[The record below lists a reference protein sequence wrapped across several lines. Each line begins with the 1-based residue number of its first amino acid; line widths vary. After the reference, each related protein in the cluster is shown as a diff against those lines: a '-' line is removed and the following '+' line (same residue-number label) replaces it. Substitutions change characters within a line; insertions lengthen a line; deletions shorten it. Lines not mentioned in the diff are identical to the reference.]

1 MNTDPYRDI
10 REGTSQ
16 DQRASTALDAAYAP
30 VNEHTPAH
38 GMVFAQS
45 YATMLKYVNAA
56 NVVEGDWRPF
66 FCNDVSSQLALVAVE
81 DIDAYKAA
89 IKSWFDYL
97 NNRDHQHQ
105 HDQLKNTLGFLFSGL
120 GTMAVALDTV
130 KENLPVTISLKS
142 TLQNLI
148 TTQLAP
154 AFKRLITY
162 YNAGKALHL
171 VHDVAPSPNVL
182 ILRNPVVSLDSVL
195 ASGLSTDW
203 SEGLAW
209 GVYLGGIAE
218 DDSVYGTPPNT
229 PAGKVFIQINHCS
242 THNLF
247 SSVFDQFLKV
257 FARVIT
263 EAGRALDDTL
273 TKWDTHEP
281 HYALFLTFLRLFEYV
296 RAEANT
302 LTRRHLDFY
311 YREILCLKEK
321 PAQPGQVHLLIEL
334 AKHAALRECKAGEQ
348 FKAGKDDLGRDLFFA
363 NDHDVVVNQAKVVAL
378 KTLYRHGDE
387 NVGTIYALPVANIG
401 DQSWHPFF
409 KKVYNE
415 GVLQEI
421 QMPEAE
427 VGFAV
432 ASHYLLLAEGHRTI
446 TVQFTLAGD
455 LSEFTVE
462 HPDDV
467 NCSLTTAKGWL
478 TGDNVTCSFKTS
490 DSNSKVLE
498 LIIELSGDAP
508 AVVPYASNIHGYN
521 FDTNLPVIVVTLKHR
536 DDGPSIYPL
545 LQDTIIKSID
555 VTVDVK
561 GLKTLALSN
570 DFGPIDASKPFQPFG
585 ALPVKGNSLIIGSKE
600 VFQKMPGS
608 NESRLLRER
617 DRVKTV
623 SADIIW
629 QIKPLPY
636 NTAPKINVE
645 FLSQGSWE
653 MSGVSVALDSQVSKN
668 QLSDSTADVQI
679 DLSESIKRSILDSPD
694 FTANEHFS
702 ISARQGFIRT
712 ADVQIDLSESIKC
725 SILDSPDFTANEH
738 FSISARRGF
747 IRLVLTDDFGNA
759 AYQTDLID
767 YLVSKDEAKRPK
779 SIPIAPTIAS
789 LMLNYTASTTLPLT
803 SVSSADYQNRAGRFF
818 HLAPFG
824 QAEQHR
830 FSSSSKTVTLLPQ
843 FSFLHDG
850 TILKSEAE
858 LYIGIS
864 GVKPPQNLSILFQV
878 EDGTANPL
886 TSKPKPHTQHI
897 HWSYLRNNEWRGFAD
912 NKVQDGT
919 DGWLNSS
926 LITLAVPEE
935 ATSNNTLLPYGLFW
949 IRASVFEK
957 SDAVCKLQ
965 LVAAQALKAS
975 FVNNGNS
982 ASFSAIPLPEGTISK
997 LARPDA
1003 GVKAVSQPFTSFG
1016 GCGAEQPAAFNMR
1029 ISERLRHKNRAITRW
1044 DYERLILEAFPQL
1057 YKVKCLNHTHYET
1070 NENGAGLYRELA
1082 PGHVTIVTIPNVQFR
1097 NLRDPLR
1104 PYTSLGLLD
1113 EIYAFVKKRFACFAV
1128 LHVKNPQFEEVRMS
1142 FKLRLYD
1149 GFDETYYVTL
1159 LQQTITRFLSPWAF
1173 AEGGTLSFGGKIYKS
1188 VLINFIED
1196 QPYVDYVTDVQ
1207 LFRDINGESSSIDHL
1222 SEVEGSRAVS
1232 VLVSAPAIKHNI
1244 TLITSTL
1251 ENISGK
1257 TCQCEA

>member
-1 MNTDPYRDI
+1 MFTERECRMNTDPYRDI

-16 DQRASTALDAAYAP
+16 DQRASAALDASYAP

-45 YATMLKYVNAA
+45 YAAMLRYVNAA
-56 NVVEGDWRPF
+56 NVVEGDWQPF
-66 FCNDVSSQLALVAVE
+66 FCNDVSAQLALVAVE
-81 DIDAYKAA
+81 DIDAYKSV

-97 NNRDHQHQ
+97 NKREHQHD
-105 HDQLKNTLGFLFSGL
+105 HDQLKDTLGFLFSTL
-120 GTMAVALDTV
+120 GTMAVALDTF
-130 KENLPVTISLKS
+130 KEHLPVAIGLKS

-148 TTQLAP
+148 KTRLAP

-171 VHDVAPSPNVL
+171 VHDVAPSPSVL
-182 ILRNPVVSLDSVL
+182 ILRTPVVSFDAVL

-209 GVYLGGIAE
+209 GGYLEGMAE
-218 DDSVYGTPPNT
+218 DDSVYGAPPDT

-247 SSVFDQFLKV
+247 TSVFDQFLKV
-257 FARVIT
+257 FARIIT
-263 EAGRALDDTL
+263 EASRALDDTL

-281 HYALFLTFLRLFEYV
+281 HYALFLAFLRLFEYV
-296 RAEANT
+296 RAESNT

-311 YREILCLKEK
+311 YREILRLKEK

-334 AKHAALRECKAGEQ
+334 AKHAALRECKAGEL
-348 FKAGKDDLGRDLFFA
+348 FKAGKDNIGRDLFFA

-378 KTLYRHGDE
+378 KTLYRHSDE
-387 NVGTIYALPVANIG
+387 NIGAIITNSVYNDKFRASSRHLFLHNNFNHGRIYALPVANAG

-409 KKVYNE
+409 NKVYNE

-427 VGFAV
+427 IGFAV

-446 TVQFTLAGD
+446 TVQFTLAD
-455 LSEFTVE
+455 ALSEFTE
-462 HPDDV
+462 DHRDDV
-467 NCSLTTAKGWL
+467 TCSLTTAKGWL

-490 DSNSKVLE
+490 ARNLNVLE

-508 AVVPYASNIHGYN
+508 AIAPYAGNIHGYS
-521 FDTNLPVIVVTLKHR
+521 FGTNLPVIVVTLKHR
-536 DDGPSIYPL
+536 DDAYSIYPL
-545 LQDTIIKSID
+545 LQDTIIQSID

-585 ALPVKGNSLIIGSKE
+585 ALPLKGNALIIGSKE
-600 VFQKMPGS
+600 VFQKMP
-608 NESRLLRER
+608 E
-617 DRVKTV
+617 DKAV

-636 NTAPKINVE
+636 NTAPEINVE
-645 FLSQGSWE
+645 FLSQGSWKRLAA
-653 MSGVSVALDSQVSKN
+653 SVAHNKLSLKKGTPVS
-668 QLSDSTADVQI
+668 TEDVQI

-694 FTANEHFS
+694 FN
-702 ISARQGFIRT
+702 
-712 ADVQIDLSESIKC
+712 
-725 SILDSPDFTANEH
+725 ANEH

-759 AYQTDLID
+759 EYQTDLID

-789 LMLNYTASTTLPLT
+789 LTLGYTASTTLSPT
-803 SVSSADYQNRAGRFF
+803 SVSSADYQNRGGRFF

-824 QAEQHR
+824 QAEQHP
-830 FSSSSKTVTLLPQ
+830 FSSSKKTVTLLPQ
-843 FSFLHDG
+843 FSFMHNG
-850 TILKSEAE
+850 SILKSEAE

-864 GVKPPQNLSILFQV
+864 GVKLPQNLSILFQV

-886 TSKPKPHTQHI
+886 ASKPKPHTQHI

-912 NKVQDGT
+912 NNVQDGT
-919 DGWLNSS
+919 DGWLNSG
-926 LITLAVPEE
+926 LITFAVPEE
-935 ATSNNTLLPYGLFW
+935 ATNNNTLLTQGFFW
-949 IRASVFEK
+949 IRASVSEK

-965 LVAAQALKAS
+965 LVAAQALQAS
-975 FVNNGNS
+975 FVDHGNS
-982 ASFSAIPLPEGTISK
+982 ATFSDTPLPEGSISK

-1016 GCGAEQPAAFNMR
+1016 GRGAEQAVAFTMR

-1057 YKVKCLNHTHYET
+1057 YRVKCLNHTHYET
-1070 NENGAGLYRELA
+1070 SENGAGLYRELA

-1113 EIYAFVKKRFACFAV
+1113 EIEAFVKKRLGCFAV
-1128 LHVKNPQFEEVRMS
+1128 LHVKNPQFEEVRVS

-1149 GFDETYYVTL
+1149 GFDETYYVTS
-1159 LQQTITRFLSPWAF
+1159 LQETITRFLSPWAF
-1173 AEGGTLSFGGKIYKS
+1173 AEGGMLSFGGKIYKS

-1207 LFRDINGESSSIDHL
+1207 LFLDINGESSSIDHP